1 MNKALVCKEK
11 EHPGIL
17 HAKKSFFLVDA
28 KYFSVEKK
36 LHGSVY
42 LMLLKRERLPNLLPS
57 LANS

>member
-28 KYFSVEKK
+28 KHFSVEKIYR
-36 LHGSVY
+36 LVY
-42 LMLLKRERLPNLLPS
+42 I
-57 LANS
+57 